1 MPSVPP
7 AASSTADTPRTAR
20 GDATPPVGRGGL
32 LHRLGLHT
40 RELRA
45 WAMYDWAI
53 SAVQTTTMVAVFP
66 IFFIQVAGAEAG
78 MTRSQVWWSTSNSI
92 SIAIVALLSP
102 ILGAV
107 ADYAAAKK
115 RFLLLFQLVGVMAC
129 AAMWL
134 IGRGDLLLASVL
146 FILVGVGAAGA
157 TVFYESLLPHLARE
171 EETDRAS
178 TAAYAIGYLGG
189 GVLLALNFA
198 WILKPGLFG
207 LPSGEGLTPEQR
219 TLPTRVAL
227 VSVALWWMGFSLFL
241 FRRVPEPPVRLDPNE
256 AAGRNPVRMAF
267 VRLVETFH
275 ELRQFKQA
283 FLLLIAFLVYND
295 GVNTIQKMATAYGTE
310 LHIDRVAL
318 IGAILVV
325 QFVGIPATFAFGA
338 LAGWIGAKRSVM
350 LALVVYCIIS
360 VLGYFM
366 QTATHFFMLAGLV
379 GLVQGGSQALSRSMF
394 ARMIPQH
401 KSGEFFGFYSIFNK
415 FAGIFGPLLFGGTV
429 AATGSSRNA
438 ILSVISFFVVGM
450 VILAFVNV
458 EAGERAARAAEAEA
472 RRAA

>member
-1 MPSVPP
+1 MPTVPP
-7 AASSTADTPRTAR
+7 AASTDAALTTAR
-20 GDATPPVGRGGL
+20 ADAPPPVGRGGL
-32 LHRLGLHT
+32 LYRLGLHT
-40 RELRA
+40 REARA

-66 IFFIQVAGAEAG
+66 IFYLQVAGAEAG

-134 IGRGDLLLASVL
+134 IGRGDLMLASVL

-157 TVFYESLLPHLARE
+157 TVFYESLLPHVAGERE
-171 EETDRAS
+171 RDRVS
-178 TAAYAIGYLGG
+178 TAAYALGYVGG
-189 GVLLALNFA
+189 GVLLALHFA
-198 WILKPGLFG
+198 LILKPGFFG
-207 LPSGEGLTPEQR
+207 LPSGDGISFEQS
-219 TLPTRVAL
+219 TMPTRIAL
-227 VSVALWWMGFSLFL
+227 VSVGIWWMVFSLL
-241 FRRVPEPPVRLDPNE
+241 LLRRVSEPAAALDPGE
-256 AAGRNPVRMAF
+256 AAGRSPVRMAF

-275 ELRQFKQA
+275 ELRAFKQA
-283 FLLLIAFLVYND
+283 FLLLVAFLIYND
-295 GVNTIQKMATAYGTE
+295 GVATIQKMATAYGTE
-310 LHIDRVAL
+310 LGIERSAL

-325 QFVGIPATFAFGA
+325 QFVGIPATFAFGM
-338 LAGWIGAKRSVM
+338 LAGWIGAKRAVL
-350 LALVVYCIIS
+350 LALLVYCAIS
-360 VLGYFM
+360 ILGFYM
-366 QTATHFFMLAGLV
+366 RTATHFFMLAGMV

-394 ARMIPQH
+394 ANMIPRH
-401 KSGEFFGFYSIFNK
+401 KSGEFFGFYSVFNK

-438 ILSVISFFVVGM
+438 ILSVISFFVVGI
-450 VILAFVNV
+450 ILLSFVNV